1 MAYSVTKTC
10 LFSEE
15 NKFNSC
21 YLMVV
26 KIVSNAQAIMIFNG
40 LLNIHL
46 PQELSKNGTSSEL
59 SQLIPYRF

>member
-1 MAYSVTKTC
+1 MAYSVTQTC

-15 NKFNSC
+15 NIFNSC

-26 KIVSNAQAIMIFNG
+26 KIVSNALAMMISNG
-40 LLNIHL
+40 LLNIHFR
-46 PQELSKNGTSSEL
+46 QELSKNGTSSEL